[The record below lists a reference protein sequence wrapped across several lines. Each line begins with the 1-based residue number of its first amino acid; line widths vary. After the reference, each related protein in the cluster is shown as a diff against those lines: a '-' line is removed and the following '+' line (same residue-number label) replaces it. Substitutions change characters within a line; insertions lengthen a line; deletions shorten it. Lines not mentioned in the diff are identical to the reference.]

1 MAIKLGVLQEQAIA
15 VLYWMRHE
23 VRSEVEK
30 IQAVTLTL
38 RRM

>member
-30 IQAVTLTL
+30 NTGSDADAS
-38 RRM
+38 